1 MTPETQRPHSRGSAA
16 DAWQF
21 DWRTRWEDVWAAD
34 FRSEWD
40 RLLAASP
47 SANVY
52 HHPALVRAWADTHG
66 LAVDAQPFF
75 AIANGPDGAQVLCTF
90 VVIVQRGRY
99 AARRVLGPAGL
110 SFFAYH
116 DPLLAGTRDPGRV
129 DWGAFWEAVRLSVG
143 SRCDHALM
151 PSVHAALAAGPL
163 ARMSS
168 DASPV
173 LSLAGLASLDE
184 ALARCSANHRGDVGR
199 RLRRLRERGEV
210 AFSIADDQASA
221 GAALEDFHERF
232 VPAYT
237 AYWRSR
243 PEGCMF
249 DRPGVGAFA
258 ERVVS
263 EGVPS
268 GWAHYDH
275 LSLNG
280 RSIAWH
286 IGLTFRNR
294 MYWWIPAYDLAWQG
308 FSPGKVLLALLIE
321 RAIASGIEELHL
333 LAGAQRYK
341 VEWQADVV
349 TLSALRWHA
358 PSAKGTALA
367 WYDASRRFMS
377 Q

>member
-1 MTPETQRPHSRGSAA
+1 MTPETRRPHSRVSGA

-21 DWRTRWEDVWAAD
+21 DWRTCWEDVWAPE

-40 RLLAASP
+40 RLLAASS

-52 HHPALVRAWADTHG
+52 HHPDLVRAWADTHG
-66 LAVDAQPFF
+66 LAIGAQPFF
-75 AIANGPDGAQVLCTF
+75 GIANGPDGTHVLCTF

-116 DPLLAGTRDPGRV
+116 DPLLAGSYDPGRV
-129 DWGAFWEAVRLSVG
+129 DWSAFWDALRSSVG
-143 SRCDHALM
+143 DRCDHALI
-151 PSVHAALAAGPL
+151 PSVHATFAAGPL
-163 ARMSS
+163 ARTAG
-168 DASPV
+168 DESPV
-173 LSLAGLASLDE
+173 LALAGLASLDE
-184 ALARCSANHRGDVGR
+184 ALGRCSANHRGDVGR

-210 AFSIADDQASA
+210 AFSIADGQASA
-221 GAALEDFHERF
+221 GGALEDFHERF

-237 AYWRSR
+237 TYWRSR
-243 PEGCMF
+243 PEGCML
-249 DRPGVGAFA
+249 DRPGVRAFV

-268 GWAHYDH
+268 GWAHYDR

-294 MYWWIPAYDLAWQG
+294 MYWWIPAHDLAWQRS
-308 FSPGKVLLALLIE
+308 SPGKVLLAMLIE
-321 RAIASGIEELHL
+321 RAIASGVEELHL
-333 LAGAQRYK
+333 LTGAQRYK

-349 TLSALRWHA
+349 TLSTLGWHA
-358 PSAKGTALA
+358 PSAKGTVLA
-367 WYDASRRFMS
+367 WYDASCRFMRR
-377 Q
+377 